1 MGILSAVFVII
12 GVIIGAGF
20 ASGKEIYSFFF
31 VHGIYGAFGMLISSG
46 LIGII
51 IYKTLK
57 LIKKYDIDSYD
68 EFFNVVM
75 GNFETKHISFRLILD
90 FIINIFLLI
99 TFFVM
104 CAGFIAY
111 FKQELGINE
120 IISGIFVAFF
130 SYILLNKNIKGIVVL
145 NSILIPTIIV
155 ILFFLGIKMLDF
167 NFEMESI
174 ETNFLW
180 LKNAILYASYNS
192 ITLTAILIPIKK
204 YIKKDSDILKISFLC
219 TLIIAL
225 LAIII
230 FIILLSINGDIS
242 KIELPT
248 VYGVS
253 MLGIGYKYLYGIILL
268 GAIVTT
274 AISSAYSFLNNVAKT
289 KTKYKM
295 YNKIVCATAI
305 FVSLFGFSNL
315 VNNLYPFFGM
325 LGLIQLIF
333 VLKKKTCNH

>member
-20 ASGKEIYSFFF
+20 ASGREIYSFFF
-31 VHGIYGAFGMLISSG
+31 VHGTYGIVGMLISSG
-46 LIGII
+46 LIGVI

-57 LIKKYDIDSYD
+57 LIKKYNIESYD
-68 EFFNVVM
+68 EFFDVVI
-75 GNFETKHISFRLILD
+75 GDFETKHISFKIILD

-104 CAGFIAY
+104 CAGVAAY
-111 FKQELGINE
+111 FKQELGISE
-120 IISGIFVAFF
+120 IISGVFMALF
-130 SYILLNKNIKGIVVL
+130 SYILLNKDIKGIVVL

-155 ILFFLGIKMLDF
+155 ILLFLGIKMLNF
-167 NFEMESI
+167 NFDI
-174 ETNFLW
+174 ENIEPNFSLIQ
-180 LKNAILYASYNS
+180 NAILYASYNS

-204 YIKKDSDILKISFLC
+204 YIKSRGDIIKISFLC
-219 TLIIAL
+219 TFIISL

-230 FIILLSINGDIS
+230 FIILLSIDGDIS
-242 KIELPT
+242 IIEIPT
-248 VYGVS
+248 VYAVS
-253 MLGIGYKYLYGIILL
+253 KLGIVYKYLYGIILL

-274 AISSAYSFLNNVAKT
+274 AISSAYSFLNNVSKT
-289 KTKYKM
+289 KEKYKL
-295 YNKIVCATAI
+295 YNKIVCISAI

-333 VLKKKTCNH
+333 VLKKC